1 MPELDSPV
9 VTDVTAPSAADAPV
23 VTETPTVPVEA
34 PTDSEVVTNPGD
46 AEAEQNIPFSRFQE
60 VNNKAKAESERAT
73 ELQARLDEIEAQTNK
88 EPEVELDPEVKET
101 LDAYMKQQG
110 YVRQEDLQAKELA
123 LQADRDMAALKT
135 QYAGFDKQ
143 KVLDFA
149 KEKSITLTSKDAVEA
164 TYLFMNKDSLFE
176 AERKSAVAAAESA
189 PKSVAE
195 RPGGGGAS
203 QQNSQAEVTGG
214 LKDRIAAALS
224 NAR

>member
-9 VTDVTAPSAADAPV
+9 VTDVSASSA
-23 VTETPTVPVEA
+23 PVEA
-34 PTDSEVVTNPGD
+34 VAPVETAQVDAPTGSEAVTNAGD
-46 AEAEQNIPFSRFQE
+46 ADTEQNIPFSRFQE

-73 ELQARLDEIEAQTNK
+73 ELQARLDEFEANAVK
-88 EPEVELDPEVKET
+88 EPDVDIDPDVKET

-110 YVRQEDLQAKELA
+110 YVRQEDLQAKELQ

-135 QYAGFDKQ
+135 QYADFDKQ

-149 KEKSITLTSKDAVEA
+149 KEKSMSLTSKDAVEA
-164 TYLFMNKDSLFE
+164 TYLFMNKDSILE
-176 AERKSAVAAAESA
+176 SERKSAVAAAESA

-195 RPGGGGAS
+195 RPGAGGATQTS
-203 QQNSQAEVTGG
+203 QTEVTGG
-214 LKDRIAAALS
+214 LKERIAAALS

>member
-9 VTDVTAPSAADAPV
+9 PTDVTAPSAADAPV
-23 VTETPTVPVEA
+23 VTEAPTAPVEA
-34 PTDSEVVTNPGD
+34 PTDSEVVTNSGD
-46 AEAEQNIPFSRFQE
+46 ADTEQNIPFSRFQE

-73 ELQARLDEIEAQTNK
+73 ELQARLDEIEAQTTK
-88 EPEVELDPEVKET
+88 EPDVDIDPEVKET

-135 QYAGFDKQ
+135 QYSGFDKQ

-149 KEKSITLTSKDAVEA
+149 KEKSISLTSKDAVEA
-164 TYLFMNKDSLFE
+164 TYLFMNKDSILE

-195 RPGGGGAS
+195 RPGAGGAS
-203 QQNSQAEVTGG
+203 QASSQAEVTGG
-214 LKDRIAAALS
+214 LKERIAAALS